1 MKHVMIAVVIL
12 SGLAVS
18 PCAVA
23 AQPWSP
29 PPRMNLKVLPEST
42 DDRTLIATMRRFA
55 QGLGVRCQH
64 CHIYKGDNPDD
75 LSTFDF
81 ASDEKA
87 PKLTARAMMRMV
99 RTIND
104 DHLKDVGEVKP
115 AGEVKV
121 TCYTCHRG
129 EKLPATRRPDR

>member
-75 LSTFDF
+75 LSTYLYPTGTVSID
-81 ASDEKA
+81 
-87 PKLTARAMMRMV
+87 PYLWT
-99 RTIND
+99 
-104 DHLKDVGEVKP
+104 
-115 AGEVKV
+115 
-121 TCYTCHRG
+121 
-129 EKLPATRRPDR
+129 LPFVP